1 MSRMFQNIKSMISF
15 RKCSRQEPDADDD
28 SRNSIDLNQI
38 DK

>member
-1 MSRMFQNIKSMISF
+1 MSRMFQNIKSMINF

-28 SRNSIDLNQI
+28 NRNSIDLNQI